1 MSRAILQGR
10 GKCNDLGTGAG
21 FSAVCLQARGQ
32 REPSLKEREAGG
44 GLGRETVAGC
54 VIACLGVAGGG
65 GEVAGPLGDPLSENW
80 LLGDHNASQN
90 CSTDEKR
97 CSASKA
103 IACSTASAVN
113 VGMVGTTSFTG
124 FNSSMPVLSRCVALY
139 RAPRGTTPLNLPHN
153 SPPPLQ
159 TPQPSPNPPR

>member
-1 MSRAILQGR
+1 MSRASLQGR

-21 FSAVCLQARGQ
+21 FSAVCLRARGQ
-32 REPSLKEREAGG
+32 REPSFFMEREARG
-44 GLGRETVAGC
+44 GLGRETVAEC

-103 IACSTASAVN
+103 IACSIASAVN

-124 FNSSMPVLSRCVALY
+124 FKRSMPALSRCVAL
-139 RAPRGTTPLNLPHN
+139 
-153 SPPPLQ
+153 
-159 TPQPSPNPPR
+159 